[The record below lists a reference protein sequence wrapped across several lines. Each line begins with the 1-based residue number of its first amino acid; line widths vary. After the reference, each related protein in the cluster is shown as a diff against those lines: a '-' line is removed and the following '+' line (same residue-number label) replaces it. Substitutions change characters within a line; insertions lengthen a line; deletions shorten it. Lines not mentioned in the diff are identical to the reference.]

1 VKSRLPTDALLLA
14 GVCGFLFFYQLGI
27 FGLVGADEP
36 RYAQVAREMLARRDW
51 ITPVLGGKVWL
62 EKPILYYWQAMLAYV
77 VLGVRDYA
85 ARVPSAF
92 DATLMV
98 VASYIFLRRL
108 RRGSELDGALII
120 ASLAGTIG
128 FARAAATD
136 MPLTSMLAISMMA
149 WYGWRESGE
158 RRYLAIFYIFVGL
171 ATLAKGPVAPFLAG
185 AIILVFAAVVRDWR
199 LPLRVLW
206 WPGLL
211 LFLAVTVPWYVAVQ
225 VRNPE
230 FFRVFILEHNLARFS
245 TDLYRHTQ
253 PFWYFIPVALLG
265 LIPWTVLILAAV
277 YENTRVV
284 WAERKYGIKAEDEY
298 NIFLLI
304 WLFLPIV
311 FFSISNSKLPGY
323 ILPALPAGALLLA
336 EYVRRRLTTD
346 QPMPAGLA
354 GIHALV
360 AAGILVPALLVGYIF
375 GQDRSQSLR
384 NGPALAVVWLLFAAG
399 ITFVLARRHGMRYL
413 HFVTLVPVV
422 LAVSALLRIGGPV
435 ANVNLSQRPVANDL
449 LQLTDQSLP
458 VAVLGVPR
466 DKEYGLAF
474 YRNMPVSR
482 YERGEVPAIEHL
494 LVVPENSQGDMA
506 RYIGDRPVLYLG
518 HFLPQHIEYY
528 RVAPRIGH

>member
-245 TDLYRHTQ
+245 TE
-253 PFWYFIPVALLG
+253 G
-265 LIPWTVLILAAV
+265 
-277 YENTRVV
+277 
-284 WAERKYGIKAEDEY
+284 
-298 NIFLLI
+298 
-304 WLFLPIV
+304 
-311 FFSISNSKLPGY
+311 
-323 ILPALPAGALLLA
+323 PASEHWSA
-336 EYVRRRLTTD
+336 
-346 QPMPAGLA
+346 
-354 GIHALV
+354 
-360 AAGILVPALLVGYIF
+360 
-375 GQDRSQSLR
+375 DRSR
-384 NGPALAVVWLLFAAG
+384 DG
-399 ITFVLARRHGMRYL
+399 
-413 HFVTLVPVV
+413 PVV
-422 LAVSALLRIGGPV
+422 HRQYRQRHRRVQQV
-435 ANVNLSQRPVANDL
+435 ADV
-449 LQLTDQSLP
+449 
-458 VAVLGVPR
+458 
-466 DKEYGLAF
+466 
-474 YRNMPVSR
+474 
-482 YERGEVPAIEHL
+482 
-494 LVVPENSQGDMA
+494 
-506 RYIGDRPVLYLG
+506 
-518 HFLPQHIEYY
+518 
-528 RVAPRIGH
+528 